1 MPTFLRVLIVVLN
14 FIYGYLLESILL
26 YLVGAAFGIF
36 FIVLAINKV
45 KVKWDKVLFE
55 FVIVLMNIAYGFIFS
70 SSFLYLIGIGFGIL
84 FIVIAFRKPSKPPC
98 TPEQD
103 KIMTMEEI
111 ANARERR
118 EQEMW
123 DAKKRSSV
131 VNIGPSSNPHWAPR
145 PGKDYW
151 GS

>member
-45 KVKWDKVLFE
+45 KIKWDKVLFE

-70 SSFLYLIGIGFGIL
+70 SSFLYLIGIGFAIL
-84 FIVIAFRKPSKPPC
+84 FIVIAFRKPSKPEPA
-98 TPEQD
+98 
-103 KIMTMEEI
+103 KMMTLNEI
-111 ANARERR
+111 ANAQERR
-118 EQEMW
+118 EQEKW
-123 DAKKRSSV
+123 EREKGSSRV
-131 VNIGPSSNPHWAPR
+131 TIGASSEPGWAER
-145 PGKDYW
+145 WKDE
-151 GS
+151 